1 MTAEVA
7 VYNRSTIALAADSA
21 STISNG
27 RTQKIYNNAEKLFA
41 LTKHY
46 PVGIM
51 VYGAGELLDIPW
63 ELIIKSYRKKLKGE
77 CFNTLQEYVDSFFDF
92 IPEFFSKIPLNV
104 VKVFLQSTIMN
115 YYEYVEEKANI
126 ETSHTLEEKISLL
139 TDAMQ
144 DEVEILSDED
154 SCYLAGFSFK
164 DQKLI
169 RESIKP
175 IINDVVNGL
184 ELNEVS
190 KSTINS
196 FKRVFTKLSVLALCK
211 SNHLDTDLS
220 GLVFAG
226 YGEQEYLPQILTY
239 EVNGM
244 VVDKLRFDKLNH
256 KCSSHGEI
264 AIIPFAQQTEVQTFI
279 AGVSNHIRK
288 LYTEMSNVLCQT
300 ALIELVEILEDIPG
314 LEDGIKQQKIKSM
327 SGRLSDMFDEKTTF
341 INEYIKDNHVDK
353 IVLMLQHLPK
363 NELAYM
369 AESLV
374 NLTAFKRKVSN
385 ETDTVGGP
393 IDVAVISKGD
403 GFVWVKRKHYFPGE
417 LNQDRYLQNCD

>member
-21 STISNG
+21 ATISNG
-27 RTQKIYNNAEKLFA
+27 RTHKIYNNAEKLFA

-63 ELIIKSYRKKLKGE
+63 ELVIKSYRKKLKNRY
-77 CFNTLQEYVDSFFDF
+77 FNTLQEYVDDFFAF
-92 IPEFFSKIPLNV
+92 IPNFFIEMPLDFVSSFIQLSIMSHYEFVEDKASLEQSEEIDKKIDLLISAMEQEIDNLSG
-104 VKVFLQSTIMN
+104 KDS
-115 YYEYVEEKANI
+115 EYLI
-126 ETSHTLEEKISLL
+126 
-139 TDAMQ
+139 
-144 DEVEILSDED
+144 
-154 SCYLAGFSFK
+154 GFAFK
-164 DQKLI
+164 DLKPLRMTVKPVVDELI
-169 RESIKP
+169 DS
-175 IINDVVNGL
+175 L
-184 ELNEVS
+184 ELDNVP
-190 KSTINS
+190 
-196 FKRVFTKLSVLALCK
+196 KRLVNKLKRTLIKLSALALCTVNK
-211 SNHLDTDLS
+211 MSSTPS

-226 YGEQEYLPQILTY
+226 YGENEYLPQILTY

-244 VVDKLRFDKLNH
+244 VLDKLRINKLDH
-256 KCSSHGEI
+256 KCSSLGEI
-264 AIIPFAQQTEVQTFI
+264 AIIPFAQQTEVETFI
-279 AGVSNHIRK
+279 QGISNKIQELHG
-288 LYTEMSNVLCQT
+288 EMTKSLCNT
-300 ALIELVEILEDIPG
+300 AIVKLVEILEDIPG
-314 LEDGIKQQKIKSM
+314 IDDKEKIEKIKIM
-327 SGRLSDMFDEKTTF
+327 TDGLFDDLNKSRD
-341 INEYIKDNHVDK
+341 YIKSYIQDNHVDK

-403 GFVWVKRKHYFPGE
+403 GFVWVKRKHYYPSE
-417 LNQDRYLQNCD
+417 LNLDRHLQNCD